1 MPTKKTFRQVIIG
14 VLSVSLVGKLLQ
26 VLLAI
31 SIARLLQPESYGIY
45 ALAVA
50 LSYVLVRFTNL
61 GWPVTVN
68 RLLPQFYAENNIDA
82 FKGVLLSAVFT
93 VTAATA
99 VTTLGLVA
107 TPKVF
112 DLSQDSWS
120 VIICVTLI
128 MPFLEFRVLLK
139 AFSLR

>member
-1 MPTKKTFRQVIIG
+1 MAGNR
-14 VLSVSLVGKLLQ
+14 
-26 VLLAI
+26 
-31 SIARLLQPESYGIY
+31 
-45 ALAVA
+45 
-50 LSYVLVRFTNL
+50 
-61 GWPVTVN
+61 N
-68 RLLPQFYAENNIDA
+68 RLLPQFYAENKIDA

-128 MPFLEFRVLLK
+128 MPFLGFRCFLET
-139 AFSLR
+139 FSLR

>member
-1 MPTKKTFRQVIIG
+1 M
-14 VLSVSLVGKLLQ
+14 
-26 VLLAI
+26 
-31 SIARLLQPESYGIY
+31 
-45 ALAVA
+45 A

-107 TPKVF
+107 TPKV
-112 DLSQDSWS
+112 LTS
-120 VIICVTLI
+120 VKIHGASS
-128 MPFLEFRVLLK
+128 F
-139 AFSLR
+139 ALR